1 VSFTREAVE
10 ALSGLHGEPEWLRA
24 RRLESFALF
33 ERMAL
38 PDTKRDK
45 DWRQVDLKGLNLDS
59 FAAFQPP
66 DGRPAM
72 VPMPQMAGVLA
83 QRGTAEGT
91 AEIDPS
97 LTARGVIF
105 CPLGKAAREVPELV
119 QSHLFSGVRPERDK
133 LAALHGALFSGG
145 TFLYVPDGLTIDRP
159 LMSRF
164 WSGGGG
170 ATTLPHTVVVAGK
183 GSSFH
188 YVEEFIGA
196 PDDSPS
202 LASGSAEL
210 FLNDGANLGYVAL
223 HRWSPQAWQFA
234 NQRIRLLRDAH
245 LRMVNVG
252 LGGRLA
258 RIRMEAMLEG
268 PGSSAELRGLFFGTE
283 QQAFDFRTLQDH
295 LAPNTTSDLLYKG
308 ALRDTAKSA
317 YVGVVR
323 VEKNARGTSAN
334 QANRNLLL
342 SEKARA
348 TSEPILEIENNDIL
362 RCSHGATVGPVDPEH
377 MFYLESRGIPHSV
390 AQRMLVEGF
399 LAESWRPGLVKTRV
413 ASTADLPAESMLRVE
428 VSGVPIC
435 LVHAEDGNF
444 YALGDTCTHEEYSLS
459 EGELWEMSVECPRHG
474 SRFDVR
480 TGKVTGLPA
489 VIPAKTYPVSV
500 EDGDIYVEVEG

>member
-1 VSFTREAVE
+1 MAFTREALE

-24 RRLESFALF
+24 RRLESFGLF
-33 ERMAL
+33 EQLAL

-59 FAAFQPP
+59 FEAFQPP
-66 DGRPAM
+66 NGRPPVM
-72 VPMPQMAGVLA
+72 PMPQMAGVLA
-83 QRGTAEGT
+83 QRGTSQGT
-91 AEIDPS
+91 VEIDPV
-97 LTARGVIF
+97 LTAKGVIF
-105 CPLGKAAREVPELV
+105 CPLPQAAREVPELV
-119 QSHLFSGVRPERDK
+119 ERHLFSGVRPDRDK
-133 LAALHGALFSGG
+133 FAALHGALFSGG

-159 LMSRF
+159 LLSQF
-164 WSGGGG
+164 WSSG
-170 ATTLPHTVVVAGK
+170 ASATALPHTVVVAGK
-183 GSSFH
+183 GSGFQ

-196 PDDSPS
+196 LDDQPS
-202 LASGSAEL
+202 VASGSAEL
-210 FLNDGANLGYVAL
+210 FLNDGANVGYVAL
-223 HRWSPQAWQFA
+223 HRWSPSAWQFA
-234 NQRIRLLRDAH
+234 NQRIRLFRDAH

-258 RIRMEAMLEG
+258 RLRMEAMLEG
-268 PGSSAELRGLFFGTE
+268 QGASAELRGLFFGTE

-308 ALRDTAKSA
+308 ALRDTARSV

-377 MFYLESRGIPHSV
+377 MFYLESRGIPHQV

-399 LAESWRPGLVKTRV
+399 LAEITDRIPVPHIREVVEHELATRI
-413 ASTADLPAESMLRVE
+413 
-428 VSGVPIC
+428 G
-435 LVHAEDGNF
+435 
-444 YALGDTCTHEEYSLS
+444 
-459 EGELWEMSVECPRHG
+459 
-474 SRFDVR
+474 
-480 TGKVTGLPA
+480 
-489 VIPAKTYPVSV
+489 
-500 EDGDIYVEVEG
+500 